1 MGTSPS
7 TPGRPDRRRG
17 AAARVAERLGLAP
30 LTIVALAML
39 GAPRAIAHDLGPVAA
54 VLNGL
59 LVFVPLAVWVAVVL
73 WRRVPSPLLTLS
85 VVGAV
90 YGVVLG
96 AVHQAL
102 WHMAHDEPVEL
113 GGNLA
118 GALSP
123 AFEAIVVRAAAVG
136 SSLLTGILTGV
147 AAGAVAWLLTRM
159 VPAFRHD
166 GGRPEPGDDPHRTT
180 H

>member
-1 MGTSPS
+1 MT
-7 TPGRPDRRRG
+7 
-17 AAARVAERLGLAP
+17 ARLRERLGLAP

-39 GAPRAIAHDLGPVAA
+39 GAPRAIVHDLGPVAP

-59 LVFVPLAVWVAVVL
+59 LVFVPLAVWVAFVL

-85 VVGAV
+85 AVGAV

-96 AVHQAL
+96 VVHQAL
-102 WHMAHDEPVEL
+102 WHVAHAEAPEL

-123 AFEAIVVRAAAVG
+123 ALEAVVLRSAAFG
-136 SSLLTGILTGV
+136 SSVLTGLLTGV
-147 AAGAVAWLLTRM
+147 ATGAVAWLLSRM
-159 VPAFRHD
+159 VPGFR
-166 GGRPEPGDDPHRTT
+166 PQ
-180 H
+180 